1 MNPTYTID
9 LALKPTTF
17 DLWHVCLA
25 GTVVVLALLLIS
37 LLVVMVFSLD
47 RASKKTL
54 SAIMQQAQAPAPK
67 AEVKVVEKLVEVP
80 KLVEVEKVVEKIVE
94 KIVEVEKIVPGPAPE
109 PVILKE
115 ATPDAALQLLGLLQK
130 EARFIDFIKEDITS
144 YGDADIGIAARV
156 VHEGCKRAINEHFSL
171 AAVRTESEGSK
182 VTLPEGF
189 DAASVR
195 LTGNIVG
202 SAPFT
207 GTLVH
212 KGWQVTNIRLPKL
225 TQGHNAAVIAAAEV
239 EL

>member
-1 MNPTYTID
+1 MNPSYAID
-9 LALKPTTF
+9 LTLKPTTF

-25 GTVVVLALLLIS
+25 GTVAVLALILIMLLLSMVIS
-37 LLVVMVFSLD
+37 LA
-47 RASKKTL
+47 RGNKKP
-54 SAIMQQAQAPAPK
+54 AEVIVQQVPGPAP
-67 AEVKVVEKLVEVP
+67 EPIVKIVEKIVEVP
-80 KLVEVEKVVEKIVE
+80 KLVEVEK
-94 KIVEVEKIVPGPAPE
+94 IVEVEKLVPGPAPE

-144 YGDADIGIAARV
+144 YNDADIGIAARV

-171 AAVRTESEGSK
+171 AAVRNESEGSK

-189 DAASVR
+189 DAGSVR
-195 LTGNIVG
+195 LTGNIIG

-212 KGWQVTNIRLPKL
+212 KGWQVTSIRLPKL
-225 TQGHNAAVIAAAEV
+225 TQGHNAAILAAAEV

>member
-1 MNPTYTID
+1 MNPTYAID
-9 LALKPTTF
+9 LSLKPTTF

-25 GTVVVLALLLIS
+25 GTVVLLSLILILLL
-37 LLVVMVFSLD
+37 LAMVFSLA
-47 RASKKTL
+47 RGKNKPAESF
-54 SAIMQQAQAPAPK
+54 IQQAAPTP
-67 AEVKVVEKLVEVP
+67 EPVV
-80 KLVEVEKVVEKIVE
+80 KIVE
-94 KIVEVEKIVPGPAPE
+94 KIVEVEKLVHAPAPE

-144 YGDADIGIAARV
+144 YSDADIGVAARV
-156 VHEGCKRAINEHFSL
+156 VHEGCNKALNEHFTL
-171 AAVRTESEGSK
+171 APVRSEQEGGK
-182 VTLPEGF
+182 ITLQQGF
-189 DAASVR
+189 DASSVR

-207 GTLVH
+207 GTLIH

-225 TQGHNAAVIAAAEV
+225 TQGHDAKILAAAEV